1 MDLDRNRQKQ
11 AVTIMK
17 EIYTFIT
24 VMRDFVYSVIK
35 TYLTFFGEKVNL
47 IITICLPIVVKSM
60 KTRSETAWFCI

>member
-1 MDLDRNRQKQ
+1 MDLDRNSQKQ

-35 TYLTFFGEKVNL
+35 TYLTFFGEG
-47 IITICLPIVVKSM
+47 
-60 KTRSETAWFCI
+60 